1 MSQGVSFSGLGS
13 GLDTDSIISQL
24 ISIERRPITLIQRRQ
39 ATLEQQKGV
48 LNSINSSLVSLQGA
62 AESLATDDVFSIVNA
77 SSDASSRVSVDAS
90 NEAAAGNF
98 SVEVL
103 ELAKARRL
111 SSRSFSTLSDP
122 LNLSGE
128 FVVNGKGVEVDTS
141 DDLLEIR
148 DKINDADAGVT
159 AQLLTVSSGDSRLI
173 LTADEVGSNGF
184 SIQDASTTNV
194 LQGLGFTSSGTD
206 IKNAFSNGVR
216 SAQFLAADQSI
227 SELLSLSSPP
237 AGTITVGDAE
247 VSVDLSNDSLEA
259 IRDKINDAAPEG
271 VTASISS
278 SDVDGIT
285 RYQLEVN
292 GTTSFVDD
300 GGVLESLGVL
310 ANGGSLAEAITS
322 GAESDAFISSSTA
335 LGSLMGLA
343 SGPSGTVQIAG
354 QDIEINLAEDSLSDI
369 QSRINEAVPE
379 GVSASIISSSDE
391 EGNASLQLRIV
402 GTTDLVDDGNVLESI
417 GVLVG
422 SNNAFESV
430 AQVVTSNVALQ
441 ERGALINETNTGAK
455 TNVFLSD
462 ADIVGSQIDSSAA
475 GTVTIG
481 GALVEIDLA
490 ADSLNDIRDKIN
502 LAAPEGVTAAV
513 NAIGPGEFE
522 LEISGTQD
530 VVDDGGVLNALGV
543 VENASAISA
552 DTRFSDLL
560 GANVQSGDTISIS
573 GENRSGDQVSSTFT
587 ISSGNLKI
595 QNLLNSIEQ
604 AYGNSVSAS
613 IDTAG
618 RIVLRD
624 DEAGASELTLN
635 LQANN
640 EGGGA
645 LALGSVTRT
654 TTGTDARSSE
664 LQAAQDAQFRINGIE
679 LSRANNTITDA
690 VEGVTLNL
698 LEAEQGEL
706 VNITID
712 KDDTSA
718 LRDNIRSFVDQ
729 FNTAMDL
736 IDEQFAYDEATQ
748 KAGPMAGDSTVLS
761 LQTRLRSVVTSQ
773 VDGLDDSFNALVLV
787 GINFDRTGRLQIDED
802 RLTEVLNENLEDVRK
817 LFVAQGNTS
826 DDGIDYVSS
835 NSRTTAGNYS
845 VSVTQAASKASL
857 VGSVEFNG
865 ELTED
870 QTLEIIDKVT
880 GKPALIQLSA
890 GDDLDSIITQ
900 INTELSSDV
909 AEVRRAS
916 IANTVDG
923 NTAILASTAFADI
936 FGAGSQSGDTIRIN
950 GTTHDGSTLSR
961 VFTIEDAAT
970 TTVGD
975 LLSEVRSMFGG
986 NVSANIDSEGRIVIT
1001 DNQVGSSNLTLTLIE
1016 ENEGG
1021 GSLNFGSIEVETEG
1035 RLGLDITASNR
1046 DNRLAIEHNGFGDRN
1061 GFTISEEVAEL
1072 GLSAESVEGQDV
1084 QGTIDGQEAD
1094 GFGRILT
1101 GKIGADNVDGL
1112 SLRVNLSDDNLVDQ
1126 GEDQGSV
1133 NLIFG
1138 VGRLLADELRAITD
1152 SFDGTIKNRERAIDD
1167 TIDDLDS
1174 RIADMERRIE
1184 QKRLNLVGR
1193 FASLEGSIATLQS
1206 QGNFLSSQLAGLR

>member
-24 ISIERRPITLIQRRQ
+24 ISIERRPINLIQRRQ

-48 LNSINSSLVSLQGA
+48 LNSINSSLMSLQGS
-62 AESLATDDVFSIVNA
+62 AESLATDDAFSIVNA

-98 SVEVL
+98 GVEVVG
-103 ELAKARRL
+103 LAKARRL
-111 SSRSFSTLSDP
+111 SSRSFSSLSDS

-128 FVVNGKGVEVDTS
+128 FVVNGKGIELDT
-141 DDLLEIR
+141 DDGLLDIR
-148 DKINDADAGVT
+148 DKINSADAGIT

-184 SIQDASTTNV
+184 SIQDASTSNV
-194 LQGLGFTSSGTD
+194 LQGLGFTSSD
-206 IKNAFSNGVR
+206 ASIKNDFFNGAR
-216 SAQFLAADQSI
+216 SGQFLESDQSI
-227 SELLSLSSPP
+227 GELLSLSSPP
-237 AGTITVGDAE
+237 SGTITVGDNGLDI
-247 VSVDLSNDSLEA
+247 DLSSDSLES
-259 IRDKINDAAPEG
+259 IRDKINQADIEG
-271 VTASISS
+271 VTASISVN
-278 SDVDGIT
+278 DVDGIT
-285 RYQLEVN
+285 RYQLEVD
-292 GTTSFVDD
+292 GTTSFLDD
-300 GGVLESLGVL
+300 GGVLESIGVL
-310 ANGGSLAEAITS
+310 ANGGGLAEAVTF
-322 GAESDAFISSSTA
+322 GAESDVFVSSSTA
-335 LGSLMGLA
+335 LASLMGLA
-343 SGPSGTVQIAG
+343 NGPSGTVEIDG
-354 QDIEINLAEDSLSDI
+354 QEIDIDLAEDSLGDI
-369 QSRINEAVPE
+369 QTKINETFSE
-379 GVSASIISSSDE
+379 SVSASIISSTDD
-391 EGNASLQLRIV
+391 EGNALLKLRIV

-417 GVLVG
+417 GILVG

-430 AQVVTSNVALQ
+430 AQVVTSNAALQ
-441 ERGALINETNTGAK
+441 ENGTLRNETASGAK
-455 TNVFLSD
+455 TDIFSSD
-462 ADIVGSQIDSSAA
+462 TDSVESQINSSAT
-475 GTVTIG
+475 GTVTIS
-481 GALVEIDLA
+481 GAEIEIDLST
-490 ADSLNDIRDKIN
+490 DSLNDIRDKIN
-502 LAAPEGVTAAV
+502 LAAPEGVTAVV
-513 NAIGPGEFE
+513 NAVGPGEFE
-522 LEISGTQD
+522 LEISGTQEM
-530 VVDDGGVLNALGV
+530 VDDGGVLNAIGI
-543 VENASAISA
+543 VEDSSAINA
-552 DTRFSDLL
+552 ETLFSNIL
-560 GANVQSGDTISIS
+560 GSSVEAGDTISIS
-573 GENRSGDQVSSTFT
+573 GKDRNGDQISSTYT
-587 ISSGNLKI
+587 ISSTNLKV
-595 QNLLNSIEQ
+595 QSLLNSIEQ
-604 AYGNSVSAS
+604 AYGNSVTAS

-640 EGGGA
+640 EGGGT
-645 LALGSVTRT
+645 LELGSATRT

-664 LQAAQDAQFRINGIE
+664 LQAGQDAQFRINGIE
-679 LSRANNTITDA
+679 LTRANNTITDA

-698 LEAEQGEL
+698 LEAEEGEL
-706 VNITID
+706 VNITINR
-712 KDDTSA
+712 DDTSA

-736 IDEQFAYDEATQ
+736 INEQFAYDEATQ
-748 KAGPMAGDSTVLS
+748 TAGPMAGDSTILS
-761 LQTRLRSVVTSQ
+761 LQTRLRSIVTSQ
-773 VDGLDDSFNALVLV
+773 VDGLDEGFNALVLV

-817 LFVAQGNTS
+817 LFVAQGNAS
-826 DDGIDYVSS
+826 DDEVDFVSS
-835 NSRTTAGNYS
+835 NSRTTAGDYS
-845 VSVTQAASKASL
+845 VAVTQAASVASL
-857 VGSVEFNG
+857 IGSVEFEG
-865 ELTED
+865 ELNQD

-890 GDDLDSIITQ
+890 GDDLDSIVSQ
-900 INTELSSDV
+900 INSELNSDV

-916 IANTVDG
+916 IANTTDG
-923 NTAILASTAFADI
+923 NAAILASTTFADI
-936 FGAGSQSGDTIRIN
+936 FGAGSQNGDTIRIN
-950 GTTHDGSTLSR
+950 GTSHDGTTLSR
-961 VFTIEDAAT
+961 VFTIEDTAT

-975 LLSEVRSMFGG
+975 LLSEARSMFGG

-1021 GSLNFGSIEVETEG
+1021 GSLNFGSIEVEMEG
-1035 RLGLDITASNR
+1035 RLGLDIMASNK
-1046 DNRLAIEHNGFGDRN
+1046 DNRLAIEHNGYGERN
-1061 GFTISEEVAEL
+1061 GFTVSTEFSEL

-1112 SLRVNLSDDNLVDQ
+1112 SLRVNLTGDELAEQ

-1138 VGRLLADELRAITD
+1138 VGRLLTDELRAITD

>member
-24 ISIERRPITLIQRRQ
+24 ISIERRPINLIQRRQ

-48 LNSINSSLVSLQGA
+48 LNSINSSLMSLQSS
-62 AESLATDDVFSIVNA
+62 AESLATDDAFSIVNA

-98 SVEVL
+98 GVEVM

-111 SSRSFSTLSDP
+111 SSRSFSSLSDS

-128 FVVNGKGVEVDTS
+128 FVVNGKGIELDT
-141 DDLLEIR
+141 DDGLLDIR
-148 DKINDADAGVT
+148 DKINSADAGIT

-194 LQGLGFTSSGTD
+194 LQGLGFTSSNVS
-206 IKNAFSNGVR
+206 IKNDFFNGAR
-216 SAQFLAADQSI
+216 SGQFLESDLAI
-227 SELLSLSSPP
+227 GELLSLSSPP
-237 AGTITVGDAE
+237 SGTITVG
-247 VSVDLSNDSLEA
+247 NDSLDIDLSSDSLES
-259 IRDKINDAAPEG
+259 IRDKINQADIEG
-271 VTASISS
+271 VTASISVN
-278 SDVDGIT
+278 DVDGIT
-285 RYQLEVN
+285 RYQPEVN
-292 GTTSFVDD
+292 GTTNFVDD
-300 GGVLESLGVL
+300 GGVLESIGVL
-310 ANGGSLAEAITS
+310 ANGGGLAEAVAF
-322 GAESDAFISSSTA
+322 GAESDVFVSSSTA
-335 LGSLMGLA
+335 LASLMGLA
-343 SGPSGTVQIAG
+343 NGPSGTIKIDG
-354 QDIEINLAEDSLSDI
+354 QEIDIDLAEDSLGDI
-369 QSRINEAVPE
+369 QTKINETFSEA
-379 GVSASIISSSDE
+379 VSASIISSTDDE
-391 EGNASLQLRIV
+391 DNALLQLRIV

-417 GVLVG
+417 GILTG

-430 AQVVTSNVALQ
+430 AQVVTSNAALQ
-441 ERGALINETNTGAK
+441 EKGALRNETASGAK
-455 TNVFLSD
+455 TDIFSSD
-462 ADIVGSQIDSSAA
+462 TDSVESQTSSSAN
-475 GTVTIG
+475 GTVTIS
-481 GALVEIDLA
+481 GAEIEIDLST
-490 ADSLNDIRDKIN
+490 DSLNDIRDKIN
-502 LAAPEGVTAAV
+502 LVVPDGVTAVV
-513 NAIGPGEFE
+513 NAVGPGEFE
-522 LEISGTQD
+522 LEISGTQEM
-530 VVDDGGVLNALGV
+530 VDDGGVLNALGV
-543 VENASAISA
+543 VEDSSAINA
-552 DTRFSDLL
+552 ETLFSNIV
-560 GANVQSGDTISIS
+560 GSSVEAGDTISIS
-573 GENRSGDQVSSTFT
+573 GEDRNGQQVSSTYT
-587 ISSGNLKI
+587 ISSTNLKV
-595 QNLLNSIEQ
+595 QSLLNSIEQ
-604 AYGNSVSAS
+604 AYGNTVTAS

-640 EGGGA
+640 EGGGT
-645 LALGSVTRT
+645 LELGSATRT

-664 LQAAQDAQFRINGIE
+664 LQAGQDAQFRINGIE
-679 LSRANNTITDA
+679 LTRANNTITDA

-698 LEAEQGEL
+698 LEAEEGEL
-706 VNITID
+706 VNITINR
-712 KDDTSA
+712 DDTSA
-718 LRDNIRSFVDQ
+718 LRDNISSFVDQ

-736 IDEQFAYDEATQ
+736 INEQFAYDEATQ
-748 KAGPMAGDSTVLS
+748 TAGPMAGDSTILS
-761 LQTRLRSVVTSQ
+761 LQTRLRSIVTSQ
-773 VDGLDDSFNALVLV
+773 VDGLDEGFNALVLV

-817 LFVAQGNTS
+817 LFVAQGNAS
-826 DDGIDYVSS
+826 DDEVDYVSS
-835 NSRTTAGNYS
+835 NSRTTAGDYS
-845 VSVTQAASKASL
+845 VAVTQVASAASL
-857 VGSVEFNG
+857 IGSVEFEG
-865 ELTED
+865 ELNQD

-880 GKPALIQLSA
+880 GKPASIQLSA
-890 GDDLDSIITQ
+890 GDDLDSIVSQ
-900 INTELSSDV
+900 INSELNSDV

-916 IANTVDG
+916 IANTTDG
-923 NTAILASTAFADI
+923 NAAILASTAFADI

-950 GTTHDGSTLSR
+950 GTSHDGTTLSR
-961 VFTIEDAAT
+961 VFTIEDTTT

-975 LLSEVRSMFGG
+975 LLSEARSMFGG

-1035 RLGLDITASNR
+1035 RLGLDIMASNK
-1046 DNRLAIEHNGFGDRN
+1046 DNRLSIEHNGYGERN
-1061 GFTISEEVAEL
+1061 GFTVSTELSEL
-1072 GLSAESVEGQDV
+1072 GLSAETVEGQDV

-1112 SLRVNLSDDNLVDQ
+1112 SLRVNLTGDELAEQ

-1138 VGRLLADELRAITD
+1138 VGRLLTDELRAITD

-1206 QGNFLSSQLAGLR
+1206 QGNFLSSQLAGLK